1 MSWLEKQKDVMTPR
15 KGTESILGR
24 HTEGDQRAWALLG
37 CLGKV
42 TYLPVSAAYPCTC
55 LLFTPDRIAERLM
68 VKHFGKCQRY
78 EKILRVGLGEMVLP
92 EH

>member
-42 TYLPVSAAYPCTC
+42 SQSRLLTHITC